1 MVLPVWEVPWPRNPN
16 FVGRGEELEG
26 LRRRLTGVG
35 SASVLPQA
43 LHGLGGVGK
52 TQLAVEYAYRWRDE
66 YDVVWWVAAEQ
77 PGELIAGLAELAGA
91 LGVAVVGAAAESAS
105 RAVGLLKARQ
115 VARQWLVVVDNA
127 GAPSGLHG
135 LLGAA
140 GAGGHVLVTSRDPD
154 WAGLAAAV
162 AVDVLP
168 RADAVGLLR
177 RRASRLTEPEA
188 DTVAELLGDLPLAVE
203 QAGAWL
209 GQTSMT
215 VADYCGLVTER
226 AREIL
231 AEGTPVGYPLP
242 VAATWTVAV
251 DRLDDPAA
259 VWLLRLWAYCGP
271 EPIPPSLVVR
281 EVAALLP
288 APLEAVVTDP
298 VRFGRLVRKVT
309 ALGLVR
315 LTTDGVV
322 VHRLVQAVLRNH
334 TPQHDREAVRRTVHR
349 LLAAADP
356 GSPDHPD
363 CWARYAA
370 LRPHVSATGMADSGD
385 EVCRRLVWRLAWYL
399 NAAGDYPTS
408 LALAGETHS
417 RWRVRLGEDH
427 PDTLTVAAHLAA
439 TARAM
444 GDYPAARS
452 LEEMVLSRRREILGE
467 NHPDTLTAAASLAA
481 TLWAMGDYPA
491 ARSLEEIVLSR
502 RREILGENH
511 PDTLTAAASLAATVR
526 AMGEYAAA
534 RKLFESVLARRRE
547 ILGED
552 HPATLTVAANLAA
565 TVRAMGEYAAARSLE
580 EMVLARSRE
589 ILGEDHPDTLT
600 AAANLAA
607 TLWAMGDYPAARS
620 LEETVLTRSREILG
634 EDHPD
639 TLTAAASLAA
649 TVRAMGEYAAAR
661 ELFESVLARRREILG
676 EDHPATVA
684 VRRALTN
691 PLMTRQFDE

>member
-1 MVLPVWEVPWPRNPN
+1 MSESLSAGEITAFAEVFADPVSAREVLEAAGLSRSRHPSWDSDARGYWSGVSRLLTFGALVDGRGALLAVAHALFPANLVFASGSGDGLAGGGEVVLPVWEVPWPRNPN

-251 DRLDDPAA
+251 DRLD
-259 VWLLRLWAYCGP
+259 
-271 EPIPPSLVVR
+271 
-281 EVAALLP
+281 
-288 APLEAVVTDP
+288 
-298 VRFGRLVRKVT
+298 
-309 ALGLVR
+309 
-315 LTTDGVV
+315 
-322 VHRLVQAVLRNH
+322 
-334 TPQHDREAVRRTVHR
+334 
-349 LLAAADP
+349 
-356 GSPDHPD
+356 
-363 CWARYAA
+363 
-370 LRPHVSATGMADSGD
+370 
-385 EVCRRLVWRLAWYL
+385 
-399 NAAGDYPTS
+399 
-408 LALAGETHS
+408 
-417 RWRVRLGEDH
+417 
-427 PDTLTVAAHLAA
+427 
-439 TARAM
+439 
-444 GDYPAARS
+444 
-452 LEEMVLSRRREILGE
+452 
-467 NHPDTLTAAASLAA
+467 
-481 TLWAMGDYPA
+481 
-491 ARSLEEIVLSR
+491 
-502 RREILGENH
+502 
-511 PDTLTAAASLAATVR
+511 
-526 AMGEYAAA
+526 
-534 RKLFESVLARRRE
+534 
-547 ILGED
+547 
-552 HPATLTVAANLAA
+552 
-565 TVRAMGEYAAARSLE
+565 
-580 EMVLARSRE
+580 
-589 ILGEDHPDTLT
+589 
-600 AAANLAA
+600 
-607 TLWAMGDYPAARS
+607 
-620 LEETVLTRSREILG
+620 
-634 EDHPD
+634 
-639 TLTAAASLAA
+639 
-649 TVRAMGEYAAAR
+649 
-661 ELFESVLARRREILG
+661 
-676 EDHPATVA
+676 
-684 VRRALTN
+684 
-691 PLMTRQFDE
+691 